1 MSSPDAT
8 RTGSMARALLAV
20 CVAMLL
26 LAGCQRPLPAVVG
39 APHDA
44 GNSSDTRASDDEPG
58 DVPTTDGEP
67 DDRNSPL
74 DDLAPPPANPRPLLH
89 FSATEGW
96 LNDPN
101 GLVFVDGTFQLFF
114 QYAAKGPL
122 ASPLSWGHAT
132 SLDLLAF
139 AARMSDRRIV
149 ATVDA
154 RRGEVFAA
162 TYRRVHGGVQ
172 RLTEPVVASP
182 DEVAGLVA
190 AVRAWV
196 DGGVDPGD
204 IGVAARTKTILGA
217 AEKELRSAGIQARQ
231 LEDGKEEGA
240 VALGTMHRMKGMEF
254 RAVAVV
260 DAGADRLPL
269 PVAVTQASVDQL
281 QHDHDLQRE
290 RCLVYVACTRARDTL
305 RVSWTGKASPLLL
318 VT

>member
-1 MSSPDAT
+1 MLILAIETSTPQV
-8 RTGSMARALLAV
+8 GVALVDYDGVLASFHANRDRRHAETV
-20 CVAMLL
+20 V
-26 LAGCQRPLPAVVG
+26 PAVEFLFRQAGVG
-39 APHDA
+39 P
-44 GNSSDTRASDDEPG
+44 SDLGAVAVDVGPG
-58 DVPTTDGEP
+58 LFTGLRVG
-67 DDRNSPL
+67 
-74 DDLAPPPANPRPLLH
+74 LA
-89 FSATEGW
+89 T
-96 LNDPN
+96 
-101 GLVFVDGTFQLFF
+101 
-114 QYAAKGPL
+114 AKTMAQSLRIPMVGV
-122 ASPLSWGHAT
+122 S